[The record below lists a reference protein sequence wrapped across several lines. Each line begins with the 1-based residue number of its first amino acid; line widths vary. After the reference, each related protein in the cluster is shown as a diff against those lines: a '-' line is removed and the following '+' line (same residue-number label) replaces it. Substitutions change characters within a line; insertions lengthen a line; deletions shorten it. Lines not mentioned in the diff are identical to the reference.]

1 MFTTLLKFDDVFT
14 DLQFLN
20 NAVREALDFPP
31 GKVRNYTFHSTEQDN
46 KTIVLIRC
54 EEQLNDHHVN
64 WKEDNFDCHN
74 GDELSVKV
82 RANPIERVDGKHVN
96 LTGKAARNYFTSMLT
111 RAGLEVI
118 RIKLSNVRFC
128 IKREGLIDVKLLA
141 QSFTAG
147 IRILDRDIFLKAY
160 ATGIGR
166 RKNIG
171 FGMVQIIEQKI
182 CQPELPET
190 S

>member
-1 MFTTLLKFDDVFT
+1 MFTTFLKFDDVFT

-20 NAVREALDFPP
+20 NAVREALDFQP
-31 GKVRNYTFHSTEQDN
+31 GKVRNYTFHATERDN

-54 EEQLNDHHVN
+54 EEQLNDHHIN

-96 LTGKAARNYFTSMLT
+96 LTGKAARNYFRSMLT

-128 IKREGLIDVKLLA
+128 IKREGLKDVKLLA
-141 QSFTAG
+141 QSFTADV
-147 IRILDRDIFLKAY
+147 RILDREVFLKAY

-166 RKNIG
+166 RKNVG
-171 FGMVQIIEQKI
+171 FGMVQIKERKI
-182 CQPELPET
+182 CQPELSET